1 MRPLSQPLA
10 TLIMLAFVSTVACAK
25 PRSHAPTDYPNRPI
39 RFIVPFAPGGGADT
53 VARIVA
59 PKLAE
64 VLGQQLVIDNRAGA
78 GGNVAAETVARAA
91 PDGYTLLQSTVGH
104 AISMSLYENL
114 PYDLGRDFSAVTGLA
129 SIPFLLAVHPSVTAN
144 SVREL
149 VMLAKS
155 RPQPLN
161 YASSGGGS
169 ASHLAMERF
178 KSAAQFGAQHIP
190 YKGSGPS
197 TADLVAGQV
206 QLMFT
211 TISTAQGFIKAGRL
225 RALGVASLKRLAS
238 APEIPTIDESGVK
251 GFEASTWIGMH
262 VPAKTSQAIISA
274 LHAHL
279 ARILRQPET
288 VERLTSQGW
297 DVIGNTP
304 QEFNA
309 YVRAEIIKWADAV
322 KQSGARAE

>member
-1 MRPLSQPLA
+1 
-10 TLIMLAFVSTVACAK
+10 
-25 PRSHAPTDYPNRPI
+25 
-39 RFIVPFAPGGGADT
+39 
-53 VARIVA
+53 
-59 PKLAE
+59 
-64 VLGQQLVIDNRAGA
+64 
-78 GGNVAAETVARAA
+78 
-91 PDGYTLLQSTVGH
+91 
-104 AISMSLYENL
+104 
-114 PYDLGRDFSAVTGLA
+114 
-129 SIPFLLAVHPSVTAN
+129 
-144 SVREL
+144 
-149 VMLAKS
+149 
-155 RPQPLN
+155 
-161 YASSGGGS
+161 
-169 ASHLAMERF
+169 
-178 KSAAQFGAQHIP
+178 
-190 YKGSGPS
+190 
-197 TADLVAGQV
+197 
-206 QLMFT
+206 MFT